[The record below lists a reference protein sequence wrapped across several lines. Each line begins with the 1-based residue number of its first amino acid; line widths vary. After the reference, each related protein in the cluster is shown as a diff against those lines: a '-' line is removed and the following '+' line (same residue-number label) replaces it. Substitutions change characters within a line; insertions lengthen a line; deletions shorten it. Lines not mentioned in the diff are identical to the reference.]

1 MKLIGAKR
9 FNVSKL
15 SFLALAFGTLLP
27 DRAQALPDL
36 TLAVERAKMTIEY
49 KRRAFDPSECAVQEG
64 CIFNSGGRKLLLL
77 DAGIRNMGA
86 SDLVIGNPYEHPA
99 LFTWSPC
106 HGHFHM
112 KGLATYRVLT
122 LSGRQVAR
130 AYKQGFCLRDDRPK
144 TLNPT
149 PAKYTCDYQGISV
162 GWQDTYDKSLDCQWI
177 DISGVP
183 PGAYWLEIT
192 INPNHVFQ
200 ESNYSNNR
208 TLIRINVPYHVYY

>member
-1 MKLIGAKR
+1 MKLIGANANGLR
-9 FNVSKL
+9 KL
-15 SFLALAFGTLLP
+15 SFLALLLGILP
-27 DRAQALPDL
+27 DSVQALPDL
-36 TLAVERAKMTIEY
+36 MLAVERARLTIEY
-49 KRRAFDPSECAVQEG
+49 RRRAFDQSDCAWQEG
-64 CIFNSGGRKLLLL
+64 CVFNSGGRKLLLL
-77 DAGIRNMGA
+77 DAGIKNMGA
-86 SDLVIGNPYEHPA
+86 SDLVIGSPYEHPN
-99 LFTWSPC
+99 LFVWSDC

-144 TLNPT
+144 SYNSG

-162 GWQDTYDKSLDCQWI
+162 GWQDTYDKSLDCQWV

-183 PGAYWLEIT
+183 PGDYYLEIT
-192 INPNHVFQ
+192 INPNHVFA

-208 TLIRINVPYHVYY
+208 TLIRINVPKYVYY